1 MKAFFTPLK
10 VGVVVLAGL
19 GAFFWMFGQVKEG
32 IDDDASGYRVYAV
45 FKDASGL
52 ADKSRVVIAGINVGQ
67 IDKVE
72 LAGDQAKVWLK
83 VNTPLR
89 SDARIAKKQASL
101 LGEYYLLLTP
111 GYTGQPLKDGDEIKL
126 IDYDVPPADLIN
138 ELKGITKN
146 VEEITA
152 SIKKVVSGQEG
163 EERLV
168 KILENI
174 NTTVAEV
181 KRAVT
186 DNGPKVDLVVDNV
199 VQVTQEAVEVTREA
213 KRFVKDFRGDAGKLM
228 ANAKAVT
235 EDARA
240 VTAGVRRFVDPGS
253 EGPGVAGVPGE
264 KTASVRDAVSHL
276 ESALQNLD
284 KTLVRANSIA
294 AKIDDG
300 QGSIGRLVNDD
311 KLVESVTELVD
322 EGGRFVK
329 RLTRLQFQV
338 AMRGEYYL
346 SQGSVKNYLELRL
359 QPRPDKY
366 YMIQVVD
373 DPKGATKLVETVTAT
388 SDSESDP
395 VIRSQ
400 ESITEDRF
408 RLSLQ
413 FAKRFYFATG
423 RIGIMESSGGVGL
436 DFHLFDDALEISNDI
451 FAFSANL
458 NPRFRTRA
466 IYRFFTHLY
475 IAAGVDD
482 VFNDELSD
490 LFVGAG
496 VQFTDDDLSAILAT
510 APTPSL

>member
-1 MKAFFTPLK
+1 M
-10 VGVVVLAGL
+10 
-19 GAFFWMFGQVKEG
+19 
-32 IDDDASGYRVYAV
+32 
-45 FKDASGL
+45 
-52 ADKSRVVIAGINVGQ
+52 
-67 IDKVE
+67 
-72 LAGDQAKVWLK
+72 
-83 VNTPLR
+83 
-89 SDARIAKKQASL
+89 
-101 LGEYYLLLTP
+101 
-111 GYTGQPLKDGDEIKL
+111 
-126 IDYDVPPADLIN
+126 
-138 ELKGITKN
+138 
-146 VEEITA
+146 
-152 SIKKVVSGQEG
+152 
-163 EERLV
+163 
-168 KILENI
+168 
-174 NTTVAEV
+174 

-373 DPKGATKLVETVTAT
+373 DPKGATKLIETVTAT
-388 SDSESDP
+388 SDSESDGHPQPGEHHRRSLPP
-395 VIRSQ
+395 VAAVRQ
-400 ESITEDRF
+400 ALLLRHRPHRHHGEQRRCRP
-408 RLSLQ
+408 RLPPV
-413 FAKRFYFATG
+413 R
-423 RIGIMESSGGVGL
+423 
-436 DFHLFDDALEISNDI
+436 
-451 FAFSANL
+451 
-458 NPRFRTRA
+458 
-466 IYRFFTHLY
+466 
-475 IAAGVDD
+475 
-482 VFNDELSD
+482 
-490 LFVGAG
+490 
-496 VQFTDDDLSAILAT
+496 
-510 APTPSL
+510 